1 MKSQP
6 IISLTIKSLAVS
18 ALLALP
24 VAVNA
29 AVILQA
35 DFNGTGSGTGG
46 PTDAVTY
53 GGTAEVPL
61 IYRPADQ
68 VVGSV
73 PSTPT
78 MGQGNFL
85 NVSVVGNP
93 GGGGHLG
100 GAKIVPRSSGNSFA
114 AMNTV
119 SGGNATLHGAFD
131 YFIRKDANGAN
142 TGIGDIFDIGSESGG
157 GIRLIHQISATS
169 MRYRLYSNG
178 GFLDGTGYTNLTD
191 NAIVDVN
198 YTLDVGTTYH
208 FGFTMDTD
216 SGTGVSAIKI
226 FGRADNL
233 AIDTTSNAS
242 LLAEQQF
249 KINGGNV
256 TAGLSSGEFY
266 FNIAGNADGANTV
279 GRQVS
284 ADALRLYDD
293 VPDSF
298 AVIPEPGTVGLLGV
312 GLMGLLILARR
323 K

>member
-35 DFNGTGSGTGG
+35 DFNGTGGGTGG
-46 PTDAVTY
+46 PTDAVTF
-53 GGTAEVPL
+53 GGTSEVPWPY
-61 IYRPADQ
+61 YRTTDQ

-85 NVSVVGNP
+85 NISVVGNP
-93 GGGGHLG
+93 GGGRLG
-100 GAKIVPRSSGNSFA
+100 GARIVPTSSGNSFA

-131 YFIRKDANGAN
+131 YFIRKDGNGVN
-142 TGIGDIFDIGSESGG
+142 TGLGDIFDIGSESGG

-178 GFLDGTGYTNLTD
+178 GFLDGPGYTNPTD
-191 NAIVDVN
+191 NVIVDVN
-198 YTLDVGTTYH
+198 YTLAVGTTYH
-208 FGFTMDTD
+208 LGFTMDTH

-226 FGRADNL
+226 FGRADNF
-233 AIDTTSNAS
+233 AIDTTSNTS

-249 KINGGNV
+249 KINGGKV
-256 TAGLSSGEFY
+256 TAGLSSSEFN
-266 FNIAGNADGANTV
+266 FDIAGNADGVNTV